1 MNFTQPRGIAATIGV
16 FFPRER
22 GINMAQLIASVKSA
36 FLAKSFR
43 AAMVVSAAG
52 AGSAAYAGSTGAE
65 FQQIYELFL
74 GWATGFLGK
83 AMAIA
88 AFLLGAGIGVAKQTV
103 LPAILGIVFAVV
115 LAFGPGIINGI
126 VVGTF

>member
-1 MNFTQPRGIAATIGV
+1 MNFTHPRGIAATIGV
-16 FFPRER
+16 FFTLER

-36 FLAKSFR
+36 YMAKSFR
-43 AAMVVSAAG
+43 AALVVSTFG
-52 AGSAAYAGSTGAE
+52 VGSAAYAGSTGAE